1 MISSF
6 KDNKF
11 NIFKVIYLIPIFLIT
26 GPFLAD
32 LTVSLC
38 VIFFLYYFFKY
49 EKSYFK
55 NNFFIFFA
63 IIYLY
68 LLLCTIFSTNFIF
81 SLKST
86 LPYFRFFIF
95 CLATVYLIEK
105 KILVIE
111 TLYKII
117 FLIFFIIFLDSI
129 FQFATGENIFG
140 FKSPLHYRIT
150 SFFGDEAILGS
161 YTFKFLMLFLF
172 LNNLVNYKYK
182 NHLFFLGIFMSSI
195 IIILSG
201 DRAPL
206 VFLIICMLFLLFMD
220 FKKIYPLFIIFI
232 LSFSIFIFNSD
243 TLKKRIVHMTFQGF
257 YKTLGNFDSQK
268 FEEKKN
274 LEFIQQEKPKFFI
287 SQSHHHHIIA
297 ALKIFKDHR
306 LIGSGPNTFRVIC
319 YDEKNN
325 YKEFSNSC
333 SSHPHNFYI
342 QLLSETGIILPI
354 LFLIIFL
361 IVVYKIFFL
370 LIKKNGNISNEYL
383 ILLNVF
389 IILFP
394 LSPNGNF
401 FNNWLNIINFF
412 PFGFYLSYYKNYL
425 ISK

>member
-319 YDEKNN
+319 YDEKITI
-325 YKEFSNSC
+325 KS
-333 SSHPHNFYI
+333 
-342 QLLSETGIILPI
+342 
-354 LFLIIFL
+354 FL
-361 IVVYKIFFL
+361 IVVVLIHTIFIYSYFL
-370 LIKKNGNISNEYL
+370 KQE
-383 ILLNVF
+383 
-389 IILFP
+389 LFYQ
-394 LSPNGNF
+394 
-401 FNNWLNIINFF
+401 
-412 PFGFYLSYYKNYL
+412 FYF
-425 ISK
+425 

>member
-1 MISSF
+1 
-6 KDNKF
+6 
-11 NIFKVIYLIPIFLIT
+11 
-26 GPFLAD
+26 
-32 LTVSLC
+32 
-38 VIFFLYYFFKY
+38 
-49 EKSYFK
+49 
-55 NNFFIFFA
+55 
-63 IIYLY
+63 
-68 LLLCTIFSTNFIF
+68 
-81 SLKST
+81 
-86 LPYFRFFIF
+86 
-95 CLATVYLIEK
+95 
-105 KILVIE
+105 
-111 TLYKII
+111 
-117 FLIFFIIFLDSI
+117 
-129 FQFATGENIFG
+129 
-140 FKSPLHYRIT
+140 
-150 SFFGDEAILGS
+150 
-161 YTFKFLMLFLF
+161 
-172 LNNLVNYKYK
+172 
-182 NHLFFLGIFMSSI
+182 
-195 IIILSG
+195 
-201 DRAPL
+201 
-206 VFLIICMLFLLFMD
+206 MD

-325 YKEFSNSC
+325 YKEFPNSC

>member
-6 KDNKF
+6 KNNKF

-26 GPFLAD
+26 GPFLPD
-32 LTVSLC
+32 LTVSLS

-49 EKSYFK
+49 ERSYFN
-55 NNFFIFFA
+55 NNFFIFFS
-63 IIYLY
+63 IIYLF

-95 CLATVYLIEK
+95 CLAIVYLIEK

-111 TLYKII
+111 TLHKIL
-117 FLIFFIIFLDSI
+117 FLIFFIIFFDSI
-129 FQFATGENIFG
+129 FQFITGENIIG

-161 YTFKFLMLFLF
+161 YTLKFLILFLF

-182 NHLFFLGIFMSSI
+182 NYLFFLSIFMSTI

-201 DRAPL
+201 DRTPL
-206 VFLIICMLFLLFMD
+206 VFLIIYMLLLFVMD
-220 FKKIYPLFIIFI
+220 FKKIYPIFI
-232 LSFSIFIFNSD
+232 VFVLTLSVSIFNSD
-243 TLKKRIVHMTFQGF
+243 TLKKRFVHMTFQGF
-257 YKTLGNFDSQK
+257 YKTLGNFDNQRYK
-268 FEEKKN
+268 EKKN

-287 SQSHHHHIIA
+287 SHSHHQHIVA
-297 ALKIFKDHR
+297 AIKIFKDHII
-306 LIGSGPNTFRVIC
+306 IGSGPNTFRILC
-319 YDEKNN
+319 FDEKNT
-325 YKEFSNSC
+325 YKEFDNSC

-361 IVVYKIFFL
+361 IVVYKIFVL
-370 LIKKNGNISNEYL
+370 LIKKNGHISNEYL
-383 ILLNVF
+383 ILLNIF